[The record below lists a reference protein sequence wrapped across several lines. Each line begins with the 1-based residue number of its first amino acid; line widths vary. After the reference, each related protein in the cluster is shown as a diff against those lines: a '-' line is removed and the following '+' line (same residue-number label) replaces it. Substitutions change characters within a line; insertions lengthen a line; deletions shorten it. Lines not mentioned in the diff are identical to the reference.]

1 MAGLVLPHE
10 EVSQGIDMNRDDP
23 PKEFFVKE
31 SAFGAVDSSP
41 PLIPIP
47 VIDLSMLSTETELE
61 KLRSA
66 LSTWGCFQAIGH
78 GISSSFLDKV
88 REMAKDFFLL
98 PMEEKENCFREAYNN
113 EGFGSDVVLS
123 KGQVFDW
130 CNRLSLMVFPENQRK
145 VNFWP
150 ENPKDFGET
159 LIEYTMNIRSIMT
172 NGVMKSPVHRVT
184 TNAEH
189 MRGSVAVLIEPDIEE
204 EIGPVEGLVNEERP
218 KMYKTV
224 KNYGHFNYTCFQK
237 ESSKFIAPTMAG
249 LVLPH
254 EEVSQGID
262 MNRDDPPKE
271 FFVKE
276 SAFGAV
282 DSSPPLIPI
291 PVIDLSMLSTET
303 ELEKLRSA
311 LSTWGCFQAI
321 GHGISSS
328 FLDKVREM
336 AKDFFLL
343 PMEEKEN
350 CFREAYNNEGF
361 GSDVVLSKG
370 QVFDWC
376 NRLSL
381 MVFPENQRKV
391 NFWPENPKDFGETL
405 IEYTMNIRSVRDVVF
420 KATAK
425 SLNLEEDIFLKHF
438 GEKSTMRI
446 RIMTNGVM
454 KSPVHRVTT
463 NAEHMRGS
471 VAVLIEPDI
480 EEEIGPVEGLVNEER
495 PKMYKTVKNYGH
507 FNYTC
512 FQKGIVPIDAVKL

>member
-1 MAGLVLPHE
+1 M
-10 EVSQGIDMNRDDP
+10 
-23 PKEFFVKE
+23 
-31 SAFGAVDSSP
+31 DSS
-41 PLIPIP
+41 
-47 VIDLSMLSTETELE
+47 
-61 KLRSA
+61 
-66 LSTWGCFQAIGH
+66 
-78 GISSSFLDKV
+78 IS
-88 REMAKDFFLL
+88 
-98 PMEEKENCFREAYNN
+98 
-113 EGFGSDVVLS
+113 G
-123 KGQVFDW
+123 
-130 CNRLSLMVFPENQRK
+130 
-145 VNFWP
+145 
-150 ENPKDFGET
+150 
-159 LIEYTMNIRSIMT
+159 
-172 NGVMKSPVHRVT
+172 
-184 TNAEH
+184 
-189 MRGSVAVLIEPDIEE
+189 
-204 EIGPVEGLVNEERP
+204 
-218 KMYKTV
+218 
-224 KNYGHFNYTCFQK
+224 
-237 ESSKFIAPTMAG
+237 SSKFIAPTMAG

-405 IEYTMNIRSVRDVVF
+405 IEYTMNIMSVRDVVF

-425 SLNLEEDIFLKHF
+425 SLNLEEDMFLKHF

-446 RIMTNGVM
+446 RFNFYPPCPRTDKVLGLKPHSDRSGVTVLLQDKEVEGLQVFKDNQWSRVPIIPYALIVNLGDQMEIMTNGVM

>member
-1 MAGLVLPHE
+1 M
-10 EVSQGIDMNRDDP
+10 
-23 PKEFFVKE
+23 
-31 SAFGAVDSSP
+31 DSS
-41 PLIPIP
+41 
-47 VIDLSMLSTETELE
+47 
-61 KLRSA
+61 
-66 LSTWGCFQAIGH
+66 
-78 GISSSFLDKV
+78 IS
-88 REMAKDFFLL
+88 
-98 PMEEKENCFREAYNN
+98 
-113 EGFGSDVVLS
+113 
-123 KGQVFDW
+123 
-130 CNRLSLMVFPENQRK
+130 
-145 VNFWP
+145 
-150 ENPKDFGET
+150 
-159 LIEYTMNIRSIMT
+159 
-172 NGVMKSPVHRVT
+172 
-184 TNAEH
+184 
-189 MRGSVAVLIEPDIEE
+189 
-204 EIGPVEGLVNEERP
+204 
-218 KMYKTV
+218 
-224 KNYGHFNYTCFQK
+224 

-276 SAFGAV
+276 SAFGAM

-291 PVIDLSMLSTET
+291 P
-303 ELEKLRSA
+303 
-311 LSTWGCFQAI
+311 AI

-425 SLNLEEDIFLKHF
+425 SLNLEEDMFLKHF

-446 RIMTNGVM
+446 RVNFYPPCPRTDKVLGLKPHSDRSGVTVLLQDKEVEGLQVFKDNQWSRVPVIPHALIVNLGDQMEIMTNGVM